1 MEDWPEIMNTY
12 RIYNEYFGIYFII
25 FNLIVAY
32 FFLNLFTG
40 IMFKYFNEA
49 YKKEQEISKD
59 DKKAPKYYDFLSQ
72 IIGAQS
78 NYLIWN
84 KPINGTFR
92 YYLREIVDNEIF
104 ENIIIIIIF
113 LNMILMS
120 LTYEGCSEKLTNVLK
135 FFNYLFSFIFMLE
148 CFVKLVAYG
157 IRPYF
162 HISWNKFDFFIVI
175 VSIVDW
181 IVADIDGI
189 DSSFLKT
196 FQIIR
201 VLKVLKVSRVI
212 RLVKALKGLEKLIQ
226 TLQWSFEALINILTL
241 MILIYSI
248 LALLGCYLYD
258 GNKYENFKDK
268 FVYINEYYNFDNF
281 YNSYLLIFRCAT
293 GENWNSIMNEMAYR
307 EDGREEGYSIA
318 FFILSNFITAI
329 ILLNLL
335 LMVTLQQY
343 DEFRDKKYNPI
354 EKFNSFL
361 TDFNNAW
368 NKFSTDEDEG
378 FKIKKILLTQFFS
391 ELNWRKL
398 NFPEKGK
405 IEYIK
410 KYILELKLYSDE
422 EDYVYYH
429 DVIFKLLYKQMGS
442 MIDRTSAKNNLI
454 FKRERKVQ
462 KKIANIINKS
472 INKRKKNQSAQNKKN
487 ALIIFNPMTTH
498 LFYKIS
504 YLYLK
509 AFIIHYKERIEFLQ
523 HLGETNSEKDSG
535 TQIFNSSSKSSYD
548 SQNNESKSRSD
559 SNNDDRSSSIN
570 NSENSINKKENSSS
584 KNENSSNSGINQI
597 SSEKKNSK
605 DENMNENSNNGEN
618 IIDEIKNKINNTIEN
633 INIIE
638 DEDKEKSKDFL
649 LK

>member
-1 MEDWPEIMNTY
+1 
-12 RIYNEYFGIYFII
+12 
-25 FNLIVAY
+25 
-32 FFLNLFTG
+32 
-40 IMFKYFNEA
+40 
-49 YKKEQEISKD
+49 
-59 DKKAPKYYDFLSQ
+59 
-72 IIGAQS
+72 
-78 NYLIWN
+78 
-84 KPINGTFR
+84 
-92 YYLREIVDNEIF
+92 
-104 ENIIIIIIF
+104 
-113 LNMILMS
+113 MILMS
-120 LTYEGCSEKLTNVLK
+120 LTYEGCSEKLTTVLK
-135 FFNYLFSFIFMLE
+135 FFNYLFTFIFMLE

-175 VSIVDW
+175 ISIVDW

-201 VLKVLKVSRVI
+201 VLKVLRVSRVI

-258 GNKYENFKDK
+258 GNKYESFKDK

-281 YNSYLLIFRCAT
+281 YTSYLLIFRCAT

-307 EDGREEGYSIA
+307 EDGREEGYSMA

-361 TDFNNAW
+361 ADFNNAW

-378 FKIKKILLTQFFS
+378 FKIKKTLLTQFFL

-398 NFPEKGK
+398 NFPDKGK
-405 IEYIK
+405 MEYIK
-410 KYILELKLYSDE
+410 KYILELKLYNDE

-442 MIDRTSAKNNLI
+442 MIDRTSPKNNLI

-462 KKIANIINKS
+462 KKITNIINKS
-472 INKRKKNQSAQNKKN
+472 INKRKKNQNSQNNKN
-487 ALIIFNPMTTH
+487 SLIIFNPMTTH

-509 AFIIHYKERIEFLQ
+509 AFIIHYKERTEFLQ
-523 HLGETNSEKDSG
+523 HLGETNSDKASG
-535 TQIFNSSSKSSYD
+535 TPIFNSSSKSYD
-548 SQNNESKSRSD
+548 SQKNPSKSRSE
-559 SNNDDRSSSIN
+559 SNSNDRSSSFN
-570 NSENSINKKENSSS
+570 NSENPLSKKENSSS
-584 KNENSSNSGINQI
+584 KNKKSINSEINQI
-597 SSEKKNSK
+597 SSEKIISK
-605 DENMNENSNNGEN
+605 DENMEENSNNNEN
-618 IIDEIKNKINNTIEN
+618 LIVEDENENKINNTIEN

-638 DEDKEKSKDFL
+638 EEDKEKSKDFL